1 MRRRIRAIARKEFLH
16 IIRDPRSLIVVVA
29 LPLVMLLIYGNGINL
44 DVRHIRAAVLDEDGT
59 RASRELLDAFG
70 QSGYFD
76 FRVRMR
82 ALKELD
88 GLMDGARVKAAVV
101 VPRGFAADVAR
112 GEGKVQIVVD
122 GSDATPASLAASYGT
137 RIVEEFSRRKA
148 RTEIMRRGLGENA
161 LPGLELSTRYW
172 YNPELTSSH
181 FVVPGLVAIIL
192 MLLSALLTS
201 TTIVRERER
210 GSIEQIV
217 VSPIRPAE
225 LMIGKLIPYVVIAY
239 ADIWLTLLVG
249 TVVFGVPING
259 SIPLLMAASAL
270 YLVAALGLGLVIS
283 VISHSQLM
291 AMMTAVLATM
301 LPSILLSGFVFP
313 ISTMPTP
320 IRAFTYLIPARYFL
334 VIVRGILLK
343 GVGAAVLWPQGLMLI
358 VLGAALV
365 AVAARKFRKVL

>member
-1 MRRRIRAIARKEFLH
+1 VRRRIRAIARKEFLH